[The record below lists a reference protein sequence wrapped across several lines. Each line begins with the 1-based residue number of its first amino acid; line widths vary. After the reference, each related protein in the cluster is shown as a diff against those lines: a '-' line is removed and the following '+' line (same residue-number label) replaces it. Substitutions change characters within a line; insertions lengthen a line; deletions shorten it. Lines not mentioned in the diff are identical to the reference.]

1 MNSLIG
7 QVSEIIDCGSMSLV
21 TLNLGEEISL
31 KSIVIDTPET
41 AAYLRKGTELNLL
54 FKETEVVIGTGKN
67 PSISLQNQIS
77 ATIGQIESGILLTK
91 LVLHTTA
98 GQIVSIV
105 STADIRQMHLEEG
118 NKVVAMIKSNEIM
131 LSEC

>member
-1 MNSLIG
+1 
-7 QVSEIIDCGSMSLV
+7 MSLV
-21 TLNLGEEISL
+21 TLNIGEEITL

-67 PSISLQNQIS
+67 PTISLQNQIS

-91 LVLHTTA
+91 LVMHTTA
-98 GQIVSIV
+98 GKIVSIV
-105 STADIRQMHLEEG
+105 STSAIRQMQLEEG